1 MTDKKE
7 NMIDNIIN
15 EQVEDADYE
24 EEEGNDSDGRKG
36 REARSGREKA
46 GEAKAEEKGTSDGNK
61 TKPKI
66 PKKTAPTPMPLSRA
80 RRAKEGSKENKAVQE
95 KKTEIQQQGK
105 QETRERAK
113 GTKGGKGG
121 KGKGKGKGASE
132 NKEWKTFIFHQGVNT
147 PQGAIDIKRGATQL
161 MEIGLG
167 VMKNMSEV
175 KIMDENKLT
184 VNAIVEL
191 AVIQNIDE
199 IVKTF
204 ELKSERVSMSK
215 LGYVYNGRGDSDVSR
230 KRKIEEISTITIDDT
245 NDKIKS
251 TDEIKNREKIKQK
264 RRMTKDKKKNAINV
278 CKDLYSQLDKTLST
292 FVITENSDLPPSDK
306 INVMIKLDR
315 QMRLLN
321 TMRKEQIGGSNS
333 KHKKSKQSS
342 SSSSSST
349 VSDSK
354 SSTGSV
360 SIPLIKK
367 SLNVVL
373 KPKVS
378 SDLIDSQDRCP
389 SLSVALT
396 CNNNTRSV
404 KGETNIDLLEQFTC
418 T

>member
-1 MTDKKE
+1 MADKKE
-7 NMIDNIIN
+7 NTLGQVIN
-15 EQVEDADYE
+15 EQFDGVDYYE
-24 EEEGNDSDGRKG
+24 EGGEDSDGREE
-36 REARSGREKA
+36 REARKEKEKV
-46 GEAKAEEKGTSDGNK
+46 GEAKKGEKETSKGNE
-61 TKPKI
+61 TRTKI
-66 PKKTAPTPMPLSRA
+66 PKKTKPAPTSLPR
-80 RRAKEGSKENKAVQE
+80 SKKPNATPNVSKTTQE
-95 KKTEIQQQGK
+95 KMGETPRPGI
-105 QETRERAK
+105 QETR
-113 GTKGGKGG
+113 GQPKGGKGG
-121 KGKGKGKGASE
+121 KGKGKGKGKGTGES
-132 NKEWKTFIFHQGVNT
+132 KEWKTFIFHQGVNT

-264 RRMTKDKKKNAINV
+264 RRVTKDKKKNAINV

-360 SIPLIKK
+360 SIPPIRK

-373 KPKVS
+373 KTKVS
-378 SDLIDSQDRCP
+378 NNMIDSQDMCP

-396 CNNNTRSV
+396 RNNNTRSV
-404 KGETNIDLLEQFTC
+404 R
-418 T
+418 